1 MALIKRILIFLLSL
15 VFIIIFFSVTTSL
28 YANDIK
34 KFKIEGMSLGDSVID
49 HFAGRDVVNNIIS
62 SNDNRSDEFH
72 ISSFYKHKNFTKFD
86 EIYLTIQSK
95 SEEILFPI
103 GGISG
108 IIFFKQNIEECYVEK
123 DKLVK
128 ELGTIFKKEIES
140 GITKVKRV
148 SKAHPGDLSGRS
160 HYEQSE
166 FFFPWGYA
174 RVTCY
179 DMGIQ
184 SGSSD
189 ALAIDIFTNE
199 VDEWL
204 QMKNA

>member
-49 HFAGRDVVNNIIS
+49 HFAGRDVVNNIII

-72 ISSFYKHKNFTKFD
+72 ISSFYKHENFTKFD

-140 GITKVKRV
+140 GITKVKWV
-148 SKAHPGDLSGRS
+148 SKAHPGDLNGKS
-160 HYEQSE
+160 HYEQIA

-174 RVTCY
+174 
-179 DMGIQ
+179 
-184 SGSSD
+184 
-189 ALAIDIFTNE
+189 
-199 VDEWL
+199 
-204 QMKNA
+204 